1 MSRMNRFWIILL
13 VVGMLGMAAAGCGDP
28 DAIGTGSGDREP
40 IIITTIYP
48 IADITRNIAGDAVS
62 VISLIPAGAS
72 PHTFE
77 PTPKQMAE
85 IARASAFIA
94 IGAGLDDWAQ
104 SLASAGS
111 PDLVQIRLTDGLK
124 LLPHEPS
131 ALQGEGPVHEE
142 DSTAHAHHGY
152 DPHIWLDPVLVREHV
167 VPEITRVL
175 VDLVPDREAELI
187 AGAQAYQEK
196 LDALHAE
203 ISRSLEGLDKPRF
216 IAFHSAWRYFAAR
229 YELIQAASVEESP
242 GKEPSARWISEV
254 VETARSL
261 DAKAIFAEPQFS
273 NKAAEIIAQEFGAE
287 VLIVDP
293 LGGEGLEGRDSYIS
307 LMRSNAAVFRKGLK

>member
-1 MSRMNRFWIILL
+1 MKKVNRCWIILL
-13 VVGMLGMAAAGCGDP
+13 VVGMLGMAAAGCSGSG
-28 DAIGTGSGDREP
+28 AIGTDSGDQEP

-62 VISLIPAGAS
+62 VTSLIPAGAS

-77 PTPKQMAE
+77 PTPKQMTE
-85 IARASAFIA
+85 IAQASAFIA
-94 IGAGLDDWAQ
+94 VGAGLDDWAQ

-111 PDLVQIRLTDGLK
+111 PDLIQIRLTDGLK

-131 ALQGEGPVHEE
+131 VLRDEGSVHEE
-142 DSTAHAHHGY
+142 DATVHAHHGY

-175 VDLVPDREAELI
+175 VELVPDREAELV
-187 AGAQAYQEK
+187 ANAHAYQEE

-229 YELIQAASVEESP
+229 YDLIQAASVEESP
-242 GKEPSARWISEV
+242 GQEPSARWISEV

-261 DAKAIFAEPQFS
+261 GARAIFAEPQFS
-273 NKAAEIIAQEFGAE
+273 NKAAEVIAQEFGAD

-293 LGGEGLEGRDSYIS
+293 LGGEGLEGKDSYIS
-307 LMRSNAAVFRKGLK
+307 LMRSNAAVFRDGLK